1 MSVTLV
7 TGGSGFVGRHLVAEL
22 SRRGVAVRTTVRAPT
37 EFGPGVDVRVV
48 GDLASHGELDMSAM
62 SMVFQV
68 KDAALLDRLQAG
80 DRVTATILKENGVF
94 YIVKAEKAD

>member
-1 MSVTLV
+1 MRRLVFLAALLLSTPVYAQQGETAGEVRKVDREAGKITL
-7 TGGSGFVGRHLVAEL
+7 RH
-22 SRRGVAVRTTVRAPT
+22 
-37 EFGPGVDVRVV
+37 GPIG
-48 GDLASHGELDMSAM
+48 GELDMSAM

-94 YIVKAEKAD
+94 YIVKAEKSD